1 MTKQPVMQLAVVGH
15 TNVGKTSLLRTLTR
29 DSRFGE
35 VSPQHS
41 TTRHVERIRLGTD
54 SQPVLDLFD
63 TPGLEDAMALLAYT
77 EQLTG
82 TDKRLDG
89 PARIENFLASSA
101 ASQRFEQ
108 EAKVLR
114 QLLKS
119 DAALYVIDAREPVLA
134 KYRDELALL
143 NMCGKPLLPVL
154 NFTRNPQQQT
164 QHWRDALARLGLH
177 AVVCFDTVSPPEDG
191 EQGLYDSLALLRQ
204 DYRAPLQSLQL
215 WHQQQSQQR
224 EQAALQQIAGLLV
237 DVAAARMAVKPEQ
250 AEAELTNLQHWVRQ
264 REQACVAQL
273 LAIYAFDQNE
283 VNADTVPLQEGRW
296 STDLFS
302 SQALAD
308 AGLKLG
314 GGAAA
319 GAAVGFGIDVMT
331 AGFSLGMGT
340 LLGGLIG
347 GTAQLGRRYG
357 KRMVNLVQGYEELT
371 VNDSILQLL
380 QARQLH
386 LLTTLRKRGHAASDS
401 IRIADIAAG
410 QDKLPEP
417 LKTARSQ
424 PHWSSLSGTSHLQDG
439 DRSKCVDQLSALLD
453 TRTQSSRQAYLQ
465 TKKAP

>member
-1 MTKQPVMQLAVVGH
+1 MTNQPVMQLAVVGH

-29 DSRFGE
+29 DRSFGE
-35 VSPQHS
+35 VSPLHS
-41 TTRHVERIRLGTD
+41 TTRHVERIRLSTD
-54 SQPVLDLFD
+54 NQPVLDLFD
-63 TPGLEDAMALLAYT
+63 TPGLEDAMALLAYV
-77 EQLTG
+77 EQLAVA
-82 TDKRLDG
+82 DKSLDG
-89 PARIENFLASSA
+89 PARIEHFLTSQA

-134 KYRDELALL
+134 KYRDELTLL

-154 NFTRNPQQQT
+154 NFTHHPQQQT
-164 QHWRDALARLGLH
+164 SAWRDALARLGLH

-191 EQGLYDSLALLRQ
+191 EQGLYDSLALLQ
-204 DYRAPLQSLQL
+204 QAYRVPLQNLQV
-215 WHQQQSQQR
+215 WHQQQSRQR
-224 EQAALQQIAGLLV
+224 EQAALQQIASLLV
-237 DVAAARMAVKPEQ
+237 DVAAARMTVKPEQ
-250 AEAELTNLQHWVRQ
+250 AETELTHLQHWVRQ

-283 VNADTVPLQEGRW
+283 VSADAVPLQSGRW

-314 GGAAA
+314 SGAAA

-347 GTAQLGRRYG
+347 GTAQWGRRYG
-357 KRMVNLVQGYEELT
+357 KRMANLVQGYEELT

-386 LLTTLRKRGHAASDS
+386 LLATLQKRGHAASDS
-401 IRIADIAAG
+401 IRIADMATQ

-424 PHWSSLSGTSHLQDG
+424 PHWSSLSGSSYLQDG
-439 DRSKCVDQLSALLD
+439 ERNKCVEQLAAHMHKDSHTAL
-453 TRTQSSRQAYLQ
+453 RI
-465 TKKAP
+465 

>member
-1 MTKQPVMQLAVVGH
+1 MTEQSVMQLAVVGH

-35 VSPQHS
+35 VSSAHS
-41 TTRHVERIRLGTD
+41 TTRHVERTRLGTD

-63 TPGLEDAMALLAYT
+63 TPGLEDAMALLAYI
-77 EQLTG
+77 EQLGGADRT
-82 TDKRLDG
+82 LDG
-89 PARIENFLASSA
+89 PARIGQFLVSSA

-119 DAALYVIDAREPVLA
+119 DAALYVVDAREPVLA

-164 QHWRDALARLGLH
+164 PAWRDALARIGLH
-177 AVVCFDTVSPPEDG
+177 AVICFDTVSPPEDG
-191 EQGLYDSLALLRQ
+191 EQGLYDSLALLHQ
-204 DYRAPLQSLQL
+204 EYRPALQSLQH
-215 WHQQQSQQR
+215 WHRQQSRQR
-224 EQAALQQIAGLLV
+224 KQAALQEIAGLLV

-250 AEAELTNLQHWVRQ
+250 ATSELASLQHWVRQ
-264 REQACVAQL
+264 REQSCVARL
-273 LAIYAFDQNE
+273 LAIYAFEHDE
-283 VNADTVPLQEGRW
+283 VSAQEVPLESGRW

-302 SQALAD
+302 SEALAD

-331 AGFSLGMGT
+331 GGFSLGMGT
-340 LLGGLIG
+340 LIGGLIG
-347 GTAQLGRRYG
+347 GTAQWSRRYG
-357 KRMVNLVQGYEELT
+357 KRMLNLAQGYEELT
-371 VNDSILQLL
+371 VSDTILLLL

-386 LLTTLRKRGHAASDS
+386 LLDTLRKRGHAASDP
-401 IRIADIAAG
+401 ICIADIAAR

-417 LKTARSQ
+417 LKSARSQ
-424 PHWSSLSGTSHLQDG
+424 PQWSSLGGRQQFQDG
-439 DRSKCVDQLSALLD
+439 ERNKCVEQLASLFSEV
-453 TRTQSSRQAYLQ
+453 TQGA
-465 TKKAP
+465 TE

>member
-29 DSRFGE
+29 DSSFGQ
-35 VSPQHS
+35 VSPLHS
-41 TTRHVERIRLGTD
+41 TTRHVERVRLGTD
-54 SQPVLDLFD
+54 TQPVLDLFD
-63 TPGLEDAMALLAYT
+63 TPGLEDAMALLAYV
-77 EQLTG
+77 EQLAATG
-82 TDKRLDG
+82 KSLDG
-89 PARIENFLASSA
+89 PARIELFLTSQA

-154 NFTRNPQQQT
+154 NFTHHPQQQT
-164 QHWRDALARLGLH
+164 PAWRDALARLGLH

-191 EQGLYDSLALLRQ
+191 EQGLYDSLALLQQAHRV
-204 DYRAPLQSLQL
+204 PLQNLQT
-215 WHQQQSQQR
+215 WHRQQSRQR
-224 EQAALQQIAGLLV
+224 ELAALSQIAGLLV
-237 DVAAARMAVKPEQ
+237 DVAAARLAVKPEQ
-250 AEAELTNLQHWVRQ
+250 AETELEHLQHWVRQ

-273 LAIYAFDQNE
+273 LAIYAFDQDE
-283 VNADTVPLQEGRW
+283 VNADEVPLQAGRW

-319 GAAVGFGIDVMT
+319 GAAVGFGVDVMT

-357 KRMVNLVQGYEELT
+357 KRLANLMQGYDELT

-386 LLTTLRKRGHAASDS
+386 LLGTLRARGHAASDS
-401 IRIADIAAG
+401 IRISAIAAQ
-410 QDKLPEP
+410 QDRLSEP
-417 LKTARSQ
+417 LTTARSQ
-424 PHWSSLSGTSHLQDG
+424 PHWSSLSGASHLQDG
-439 DRSKCVDQLSALLD
+439 DRNRCVEQLADILAS
-453 TRTQSSRQAYLQ
+453 
-465 TKKAP
+465 

>member
-1 MTKQPVMQLAVVGH
+1 MANQSVMQLAVVGH

-29 DSRFGE
+29 DRSFGE
-35 VSPQHS
+35 VSPLHS
-41 TTRHVERIRLGTD
+41 TTRHVERVRLGTEN
-54 SQPVLDLFD
+54 QPVLDLFD
-63 TPGLEDAMALLAYT
+63 TPGLEDAMALLAYV
-77 EQLTG
+77 EQLAIA
-82 TDKRLDG
+82 DKSLDG
-89 PARIENFLASSA
+89 PARIELFLTSQA

-143 NMCGKPLLPVL
+143 NMCGKPLLPVV
-154 NFTRNPQQQT
+154 NFTHHPQQQT
-164 QHWRDALARLGLH
+164 SAWRDALARLGLH

-191 EQGLYDSLALLRQ
+191 EQGLYDSLALLQ
-204 DYRAPLQSLQL
+204 QTYRASLQNL
-215 WHQQQSQQR
+215 QAWHQQQSRQR
-224 EQAALQQIAGLLV
+224 ELAALQQIASLLV
-237 DVAAARMAVKPEQ
+237 DVAAARIAVKPEQ
-250 AEAELTNLQHWVRQ
+250 AETELTHLQHWVRQ

-283 VNADTVPLQEGRW
+283 VSADAVPLQAGRW

-314 GGAAA
+314 SGAAA

-347 GTAQLGRRYG
+347 GTAQWGRRYG
-357 KRMVNLVQGYEELT
+357 KRMANLVQGYEELT
-371 VNDSILQLL
+371 VNDSILLLL
-380 QARQLH
+380 QARQM
-386 LLTTLRKRGHAASDS
+386 LLLATLQKRGHAAYDK
-401 IRIADIAAG
+401 IHLADISA
-410 QDKLPEP
+410 QHDRLPEP

-424 PHWSSLSGTSHLQDG
+424 PHWSSLSGSSHLQDAH
-439 DRSKCVDQLSALLD
+439 RHKCVEQLASQLHKYDNAS
-453 TRTQSSRQAYLQ
+453 TT
-465 TKKAP
+465 